1 MFAAAGEPC
10 GGSASCFLSAAR
22 SLKASLIKKCRKFT
36 LFRNAARA
44 ARGAACM
51 RRTRR
56 KGSSSPFLHKS
67 IAPYE
72 RPARFIKFLKQVSI
86 WSAPDRRAR

>member
-36 LFRNAARA
+36 LFRHAARA
-44 ARGAACM
+44 VQGAACM

-56 KGSSSPFLHKS
+56 DEAVTPFPFTKS
-67 IAPYE
+67 LLPMNG
-72 RPARFIKFLKQVSI
+72 PLVL
-86 WSAPDRRAR
+86 